1 MFYGYRIQKS
11 KGAINGYVKK
21 VNTLIRNTDVSNY
34 YMVPDDNL
42 LASNT
47 ETKKELLY
55 IENNIVGEIEFN
67 VTDWNVISFEEIGI
81 KRNFLSKY

>member
-1 MFYGYRIQKS
+1 
-11 KGAINGYVKK
+11 VKK
-21 VNTLIRNTDVSNY
+21 VNTIIRNTDVSNY

-42 LASNT
+42 LASDT

-55 IENNIVGEIEFN
+55 IEDNIVGEIEYN
-67 VTDWNVISFEEIGI
+67 VANWNVISLEEIGT